1 MSWSTAIL
9 LGLLGIAVAS
19 DLWRHR
25 IPNLLVLLGLG
36 VGLIFQ
42 AYLSGL
48 AGVGA
53 GVLGMLIC
61 AVVFLPLY
69 AFGGMAAGDVKLM
82 AMVGSFMAPHLALFA
97 ALLSLLAGGLL
108 GFGLILA
115 RGQAGQT
122 LQRYWLM
129 VRSRLYVAPAADEV
143 AGQPFPFAA
152 AILAGTAASLL
163 WQPSAP
169 WSFLG

>member
-1 MSWSTAIL
+1 
-9 LGLLGIAVAS
+9 
-19 DLWRHR
+19 
-25 IPNLLVLLGLG
+25 
-36 VGLIFQ
+36 
-42 AYLSGL
+42 
-48 AGVGA
+48 
-53 GVLGMLIC
+53 MLIC
-61 AVVFLPLY
+61 AAVFLPLY

-122 LQRYWLM
+122 LDRYWLM
-129 VRSRLYVAPAADEV
+129 LRSRLYVAPAADEV
-143 AGQPFPFAA
+143 ASQPFPFAA

>member
-1 MSWSTAIL
+1 MSWSTAVL

-25 IPNLLVLLGLG
+25 IPNLLVLSGL
-36 VGLIFQ
+36 VAGLAFQ

-53 GVLGMLIC
+53 GVLGMSIC
-61 AVVFLPLY
+61 AVVFMPLY

-108 GFGLILA
+108 GFGLILS
-115 RGQAGQT
+115 RGQGGQT
-122 LQRYWLM
+122 LGRYWLM
-129 VRSRLYVAPAADEV
+129 MRSRLYVAPAADEV
-143 AGQPFPFAA
+143 ASQPFPFAL

-163 WQPSAP
+163 WRPVAP
-169 WSFLG
+169 WAFLG